1 MNAARHPKKTRRA
14 DPAMPRACAAPLVVL
29 LAALPSAL
37 SAAPTQG
44 VAAPPAAA
52 TVGKPVAGKAAFNLG
67 ADPTGRVCTARRLF
81 GDPLLRDGRR
91 DFAYDISCGR
101 AGGVGRV
108 YLLGGTPKAQALA
121 SWRDAVAPICVAPRP
136 QRWDPEGVSAELGL
150 FCAGGTTVGA
160 RPAAVLLAASAAPG
174 LLAGD
179 APPASAPVVE
189 RAIRILAGVE
199 PEPAKAR
206 SRGPRSALLDDLST
220 VLGGDLAGGGFGD
233 FASLRAAGFENNSM
247 WQFGSAEL
255 QFADAIRIHA
265 GLWPEDHAGRADLQS
280 ERALNLSNQRRFAE
294 AERVL
299 AEAGQNAE
307 KAGDLFLR
315 GKVAAYS
322 ALNAL
327 NAGKTADARSRAS
340 RARGLLDEWR
350 RSGQL
355 ERAQTDQTVSRLP
368 VATRVT
374 ILDSQM
380 LRVQA
385 LADSRDKGPD
395 AGRPGLAA
403 AAESASA
410 LDAKAGTWLQS
421 GLAQDRAALEIADGR
436 PDSAVRILEQALER
450 YRRSYSGTRVEA
462 NLLMDLAGALQAGK
476 REPEASARYA
486 EAFAIYRDQTEN
498 RGVAPIRAM
507 AYLQTLERALPRTAT
522 HAEAAPLFDAFE
534 TLATPAVAQ
543 TAAATA
549 ARLLAG
555 ADGAVIRAWQDAER
569 AQRRALTRLSNLA
582 TDASPDQRQ
591 AAEAEA
597 AATRA
602 RAAALEQE
610 VGQRFPKFGL
620 VTLEPVTLETLR
632 ASLGA
637 NERLLRIAL
646 GAGSGVG
653 MLIDRDAVRV
663 FRIGIGESRAASLV
677 ARIKDSVRNPEVD
690 FDRAAARELFDG
702 LFAEGRA
709 ALLAAGAPERLIVDA
724 TGALASLPFAVL
736 LTGDADAQGEPWL
749 VRRFAVMSVPSM
761 RAFITARAVGASRG
775 TLPFVGFGDF
785 LPLEAATGPSGITR
799 SVLQAKRLPPG
810 CEAPLAAALARLPRL
825 PGTAAELEAVQ
836 RVTGAGAD
844 SVLLRE
850 RFTDRSVLEGA
861 RAGDA
866 RVLMFSTHGLFAA
879 DFPEAS
885 GCVPDAAL
893 LTSAV
898 SDKAGLFLD
907 SAQVLDL
914 KLDADLVVLSA
925 CDTGN
930 PQPVAPGES
939 GLASGGDALSGL
951 ARSFFYAGA
960 RSVMVSHWVLPDEDT
975 VALMTVF
982 FERLQGGE
990 AGPEALRAAQLAQI
1004 GRGADDPLQWA
1015 ALAVVGA
1022 PQAR

>member
-1 MNAARHPKKTRRA
+1 MMRLRRPKGTS
-14 DPAMPRACAAPLVVL
+14 PRAALFWAGCAL
-29 LAALPSAL
+29 LAMQAPGQ
-37 SAAPTQG
+37 AAQ
-44 VAAPPAAA
+44 
-52 TVGKPVAGKAAFNLG
+52 PVAGKATFNLG

-91 DFAYDISCGR
+91 DFAYDINCGR

-108 YLLGGTPKAQALA
+108 YLLGSRPKAQALTD
-121 SWRDAVAPICVAPRP
+121 WRDAAAPLCVGPRP
-136 QRWDPEGVSAELGL
+136 QAWNPEGVTAELSL

-189 RAIRILAGVE
+189 RAMRILAGVE
-199 PEPAKAR
+199 EEPAKAR

-355 ERAQTDQTVSRLP
+355 ERAQTDQTVARLP

-462 NLLMDLAGALQAGK
+462 NMLMDLAAALEAGK
-476 REPEASARYA
+476 REPEALARYA

-498 RGVAPIRAM
+498 RGVAPIRGM
-507 AYLQTLERALPRTAT
+507 PYLQALQRRLPSVATL
-522 HAEAAPLFDAFE
+522 AEAAPLFDAFE
-534 TLATPAVAQ
+534 ALATPAVAQ

-555 ADGAVIRAWQDAER
+555 PDGAVIRAWQDADR
-569 AQRRALTRLSNLA
+569 AERRALTRLSNLPA
-582 TDASPDQRQ
+582 DASPDQRQ
-591 AAEAEA
+591 SAEAEV
-597 AATRA
+597 AATRS
-602 RAAALEQE
+602 RAAALQQE
-610 VGQRFPKFGL
+610 VDQRFPKFGM
-620 VTLEPVTLETLR
+620 VTLEPVTLDGLR

-653 MLIDRDAVRV
+653 MLVDRDKARV
-663 FRIGIGESRAASLV
+663 FRIGIGESKAAALV
-677 ARIKDSVRNPEVD
+677 AKVKDSVRNPEMA

-702 LFAEGRA
+702 LFAEARDD
-709 ALLAAGAPERLIVDA
+709 LLADGAPERLIVDA
-724 TGALASLPFAVL
+724 TGALASLPFSVL
-736 LTGDADAQGEPWL
+736 PTGDATAQGEPWL
-749 VRRFAVMSVPSM
+749 VRRFAVMTVPSM
-761 RAFITARAVGASRG
+761 RAFVSARAAGASKAG
-775 TLPFVGFGDF
+775 VPFVGFGDF
-785 LPLEAATGPSGITR
+785 VPLAAAAAPSALTR
-799 SVLQAKRLPPG
+799 RVLQAKRLPAA
-810 CEAPLAAALARLPRL
+810 CEAPLAAALARLPQL
-825 PGTAAELEAVQ
+825 PGTAAELAAVQ
-836 RVTGAGAD
+836 RVFGADAD

-850 RFTDRSVLEGA
+850 RFTDRSVLDGA
-861 RAGDA
+861 RISDA
-866 RVLMFSTHGLFAA
+866 RVLMFSTHGFFGT
-879 DFPEAS
+879 DFPDAA

-893 LTSAV
+893 VTSAV
-898 SDKAGLFLD
+898 PDKAGLFLD

-939 GLASGGDALSGL
+939 GLPSGGDALSGL

-960 RSVMVSHWVLPDEDT
+960 RSVMVSHWVLPDADT

-982 FERLQGGE
+982 FERLKDGA

-1004 GRGADDPLQWA
+1004 GSGADDPLQWA
-1015 ALAVVGA
+1015 ALTVVGA

>member
-1 MNAARHPKKTRRA
+1 MQA
-14 DPAMPRACAAPLVVL
+14 PAQAAP
-29 LAALPSAL
+29 
-37 SAAPTQG
+37 
-44 VAAPPAAA
+44 
-52 TVGKPVAGKAAFNLG
+52 PVAGKATFNLG

-91 DFAYDISCGR
+91 DFAYDINCGR

-108 YLLGGTPKAQALA
+108 YLLGSRPKAQALTD
-121 SWRDAVAPICVAPRP
+121 WRDAAAPLCVGPRP
-136 QRWDPEGVSAELGL
+136 QAWNPQGVTAELGL

-179 APPASAPVVE
+179 APPALAPVVE
-189 RAIRILAGVE
+189 RAMRILAGVE
-199 PEPAKAR
+199 AEPAKAR

-299 AEAGQNAE
+299 AEGGQNAE
-307 KAGDLFLR
+307 QAGDLFLR

-327 NAGKTADARSRAS
+327 NAGKTAEARSRAV

-355 ERAQTDQTVSRLP
+355 ERVQADQTVSRLP

-395 AGRPGLAA
+395 AGRPGLGA
-403 AAESASA
+403 AAESASG
-410 LDAKAGTWLQS
+410 LDAKSGTWLQS
-421 GLAQDRAALEIADGR
+421 GLAQDRAALEVADGR
-436 PDSAVRILEQALER
+436 PDSAVSLLEQALER

-462 NLLMDLAGALQAGK
+462 NLLMDLAAALQAGK
-476 REPEASARYA
+476 REPEALARYA

-498 RGVAPIRAM
+498 RGVAPIRGM
-507 AYLQTLERALPRTAT
+507 PYLQTLQRRLPRVAT
-522 HAEAAPLFDAFE
+522 LAEAAPLFDAFE

-555 ADGAVIRAWQDAER
+555 PDGAVIRAWQDADR
-569 AQRRALTRLSNLA
+569 AERRALTRLSNLPA
-582 TDASPDQRQ
+582 DAPPDQRQ
-591 AAEAEA
+591 SAEAEV
-597 AATRA
+597 AATRS
-602 RAAALEQE
+602 RAARLQQE
-610 VGQRFPKFGL
+610 VDQKFPKFGM
-620 VTLEPVTLETLR
+620 VTLEPVTLEGLR

-637 NERLLRIAL
+637 NERLLRVAL
-646 GAGSGVG
+646 GADSGIG
-653 MLIDRDAVRV
+653 MLVDREKARV
-663 FRIGIGESRAASLV
+663 FRIGIGESKAASLV
-677 ARIKDSVRNPEVD
+677 AKVKDSVRNPEMA
-690 FDRAAARELFDG
+690 FDRAASRALFDG
-702 LFAEGRA
+702 LFAEVRDD
-709 ALLAAGAPERLIVDA
+709 LLADGAPERLIVDA
-724 TGALASLPFAVL
+724 TGALASLPFPVL
-736 LTGDADAQGEPWL
+736 LTGDATAQGEPWL
-749 VRRFAVMSVPSM
+749 VRRFAVMTVPSM
-761 RAFITARAVGASRG
+761 RAFVSARAAGASKARV
-775 TLPFVGFGDF
+775 PFIGFGDF
-785 LPLEAATGPSGITR
+785 VPLAAAASPSVLTR
-799 SVLQAKRLPPG
+799 RVLQAKRLPAA

-836 RVTGAGAD
+836 RVFGAEAG

-850 RFTDRSVLEGA
+850 RFTDRSVLDGPGV
-861 RAGDA
+861 GDA
-866 RVLMFSTHGLFAA
+866 RVLMFSTHGFFGT
-879 DFPEAS
+879 DFPAAA

-893 LTSAV
+893 VTSAV
-898 SDKAGLFLD
+898 PDKAGLFLD

-914 KLDADLVVLSA
+914 QLDADLVVLSA

-939 GLASGGDALSGL
+939 GLPSGGDALSGL

-960 RSVMVSHWVLPDEDT
+960 RSVMVSHWVLPDADT
-975 VALMTVF
+975 VSLMTVF
-982 FERLQGGE
+982 FERLKAGE
-990 AGPEALRAAQLAQI
+990 AGPEALRAAQLAQL

-1015 ALAVVGA
+1015 ALTVVGA

>member
-1 MNAARHPKKTRRA
+1 MSRRRLSK
-14 DPAMPRACAAPLVVL
+14 DPPLRGLAPLSAACVL
-29 LAALPSAL
+29 LAAGPPVH
-37 SAAPTQG
+37 AAP
-44 VAAPPAAA
+44 VAAAFAPTAGR
-52 TVGKPVAGKAAFNLG
+52 TVAGQATFNVG
-67 ADPTGRVCTARRLF
+67 ADPTGRPCTARRLY

-91 DFAYDISCGR
+91 DFAYDIACGR
-101 AGGVGRV
+101 AGGIGRV
-108 YLLGGTPKAQALA
+108 YLFGGAPKAQALSA
-121 SWRDAVAPICVAPRP
+121 WRDAVAPICLAPRP
-136 QRWDPEGVSAELGL
+136 QDWRPEGVSAELGL

-160 RPAAVLLAASAAPG
+160 RPATVLLAASAPRG

-206 SRGPRSALLDDLST
+206 ARGPRSALLEDLET
-220 VLGGDLAGGGFGD
+220 VLGSDLAGGGFGD

-247 WQFGSAEL
+247 WLFGSAEL

-294 AERVL
+294 AERAL
-299 AEAGQNAE
+299 AEAGQNAD
-307 KAGDLFLR
+307 KAGDLYLR
-315 GKVAAYS
+315 GKVAAY
-322 ALNAL
+322 AAVNAL
-327 NAGKTADARSRAS
+327 NAGKTADARTRAMQ
-340 RARGLLDEWR
+340 ARGLLAEWR
-350 RSGQL
+350 ASGQL
-355 ERAQTDQTVSRLP
+355 ERVQADQSVARLP
-368 VATRVT
+368 VAARVA

-380 LRVQA
+380 LRAQA
-385 LADSRDKGPD
+385 LADSRERGLD

-403 AAESASA
+403 AAESAAA
-410 LDAKAGTWLQS
+410 LDARAGSWLRS
-421 GLAQDRAALEIADGR
+421 GLAQDRAALELADGR
-436 PDSAVRILEQALER
+436 PDAAARILEEALVA
-450 YRRSYSGTRVEA
+450 YRRDYSGTRVEA
-462 NLLMDLAGALQAGK
+462 NLLMDLAAALQAGK
-476 REPEASARYA
+476 REPEALARYA
-486 EAFAIYRDQTEN
+486 EAFVIYRDQTEN

-507 AYLQTLERALPRTAT
+507 GYLQTLERALPRIAA
-522 HAEAAPLFDAFE
+522 HAEAATLFDAFE

-555 ADGAVIRAWQDAER
+555 PNGAVIRSWQDADR
-569 AQRRALTRLSNLA
+569 AQRRALTRLSNLPA
-582 TDASPDQRQ
+582 DAPPDQRQ
-591 AAEAEA
+591 TAETEASAA
-597 AATRA
+597 RA
-602 RAAALEQE
+602 RAAALEQQVE
-610 VGQRFPKFGL
+610 QRFPKFGL
-620 VTLEPVTLETLR
+620 VTLEPVTLEALR

-637 NERLLRIAL
+637 DERLLRIAL
-646 GAGSGVG
+646 GADSGVG
-653 MLIDRDAVRV
+653 MLIDRDTVRV
-663 FRIGIGESRAASLV
+663 FRIGIGESEAAALV
-677 ARIKDSVRNPEVD
+677 ARIKDSVRNPEVA
-690 FDRAAARELFDG
+690 FDRAAARGLFDR
-702 LFAEGRA
+702 LFGEGRE
-709 ALLAAGAPERLIVDA
+709 ALLAAGAPGRLIVDA
-724 TGALASLPFAVL
+724 TGALASLPFSVL
-736 LTGDADAQGEPWL
+736 LTGDATAQGEPWL

-761 RAFITARAVGASRG
+761 RAFVTARAVGASRG
-775 TLPFVGFGDF
+775 ATPFLGFGDF
-785 LPLEAATGPSGITR
+785 TPLAAAPAPASITR
-799 SVLQAKRLPPG
+799 SVLQAKRLPAG

-825 PGTAAELEAVQ
+825 PGTAAELAAVQ
-836 RVTGAGAD
+836 RATGADAG

-850 RFTDRSVLEGA
+850 RFTDQGVLDEA
-861 RAGDA
+861 RLSDA
-866 RVLMFSTHGLFAA
+866 RVLMFSTHGLFGA
-879 DFPEAS
+879 DFPEAA
-885 GCVPDAAL
+885 GCLPDAAL

-982 FERLQGGE
+982 FERLQGGD

-1022 PQAR
+1022 PPAR

>member
-1 MNAARHPKKTRRA
+1 VTVERRHSKKKIS
-14 DPAMPRACAAPLVVL
+14 PRAASWWAGCVL
-29 LAALPSAL
+29 LAMQ
-37 SAAPTQG
+37 APAQ
-44 VAAPPAAA
+44 VAASVATPAA
-52 TVGKPVAGKAAFNLG
+52 TPVAGKAAFNLG

-91 DFAYDISCGR
+91 DFAYDINCGR

-108 YLLGGTPKAQALA
+108 YLLGSRSKAQALTD
-121 SWRDAVAPICVAPRP
+121 WRDAAAPLCVGPRP
-136 QRWDPEGVSAELGL
+136 QAWNPEGVTAELGL
-150 FCAGGTTVGA
+150 FCAGGTTIGA
-160 RPAAVLLAASAAPG
+160 RPAAVLLAASAPRG

-199 PEPAKAR
+199 GEPAKAR

-294 AERVL
+294 AERAL
-299 AEAGQNAE
+299 GEAGQNAE

-327 NAGKTADARSRAS
+327 NAGKTADARSRAV
-340 RARGLLDEWR
+340 RARGLLAEWR

-368 VATRVT
+368 VSARVT

-380 LRVQA
+380 LRVLA
-385 LADSRDKGPD
+385 LADTRDKGPE
-395 AGRPGLAA
+395 AGRQGLAA
-403 AAESASA
+403 AAESASG

-421 GLAQDRAALEIADGR
+421 GLAQDRAALELADGR
-436 PDSAVRILEQALER
+436 PDAAARLLEQALER

-462 NLLMDLAGALQAGK
+462 NLLMDLAAALQAGK
-476 REPEASARYA
+476 RDPEALARYA

-498 RGVAPIRAM
+498 RGVAPIRGM
-507 AYLQTLERALPRTAT
+507 PYLQTLQRRLPRVAT
-522 HAEAAPLFDAFE
+522 PAEAAPLFDAFE

-555 ADGAVIRAWQDAER
+555 PDGAVIRAWQDADR
-569 AQRRALTRLSNLA
+569 AQRRALTRLSNLPADA
-582 TDASPDQRQ
+582 TPDQRQ
-591 AAEAEA
+591 SAEAEV
-597 AATRA
+597 AATRS
-602 RAAALEQE
+602 RAAALQQE
-610 VGQRFPKFGL
+610 VDQRFPKFGM
-620 VTLEPVTLETLR
+620 VTLEPVTLDVLR
-632 ASLGA
+632 TSLGA
-637 NERLLRIAL
+637 NERLLRLAL
-646 GAGSGVG
+646 GAESGVG
-653 MLIDRDAVRV
+653 MLIDRDQVQV
-663 FRIGIGESRAASLV
+663 FPVGIGESKAAALV
-677 ARIKDSVRNPEVD
+677 ARIKDSVRNPEMA
-690 FDRAAARELFDG
+690 FDRAAARSLFDG
-702 LFAEGRA
+702 LFAEVRDG
-709 ALLAAGAPERLIVDA
+709 LLADGAPERLIVDA
-724 TGALASLPFAVL
+724 TGALASLPFSVL
-736 LTGDADAQGEPWL
+736 ITGDATAQGEPWL
-749 VRRFAVMSVPSM
+749 VRRFAVMTVPSM
-761 RAFITARAVGASRG
+761 RAFVSARAAGDSKASV
-775 TLPFVGFGDF
+775 PFVGFGDF
-785 LPLEAATGPSGITR
+785 MPLADAPSSGALTR

-810 CEAPLAAALARLPRL
+810 CEAPLAAALARLPPL
-825 PGTAAELEAVQ
+825 PGTAAELAAVQ
-836 RVTGAGAD
+836 RVMGAAGE

-850 RFTDRSVLEGA
+850 RFTDRGVLGSA
-861 RAGDA
+861 QVSDA
-866 RVLMFSTHGLFAA
+866 RVLMFSTHGFFGT
-879 DFPEAS
+879 DFPEAA
-885 GCVPDAAL
+885 GCIPDAAL
-893 LTSAV
+893 VTSAV

-939 GLASGGDALSGL
+939 GLPSGGDALSGL

-960 RSVMVSHWVLPDEDT
+960 RSVMVSHWVLPDADT

-982 FERLQGGE
+982 FERLKDGA
-990 AGPEALRAAQLAQI
+990 AGPEALRAAQIAQI
-1004 GRGADDPLQWA
+1004 GSGADDPLQWA
-1015 ALAVVGA
+1015 ALTVVGA